1 METHEVPEW
10 ALRELSQV
18 LAPWE
23 RYRAD
28 QYLSPL
34 DRREYLCAHALRR
47 VLLSHC
53 FHRPLRDWIFEADA
67 FGKPAVLNRPPC
79 GRFECNLSHT
89 RGVVAAIAALD
100 RAVGIDVERQD
111 RSLEID
117 LAVLVCSPAEA
128 TVLHATH
135 QSKKREKLLQLWVRK
150 EALTKAIGR
159 GLSMALPLMEV
170 GDHGVTIFSKSVP
183 DIDRPSD
190 WQVYDLAAPRDAFFA
205 AAAHS
210 GGSSILTRHSRIA
223 WTQLRHLV
231 QLFG

>member
-1 METHEVPEW
+1 MDRDEVRTWSMETHEVPEW
-10 ALRELSQV
+10 ALREFSQV

-23 RYRAD
+23 RCRAD

-34 DRREYLCAHALRR
+34 DRRDYLCAHVLRR

-53 FHRPLRDWIFEADA
+53 FHRPVRDWVFEANA

-89 RGVVAAIAALD
+89 RGVVAVITALD

-111 RSLEID
+111 RSVEVD

-128 TVLHATH
+128 TILHATP
-135 QSKKREKLLQLWVRK
+135 QSRQREKLLQLWVRK

-170 GDHGVTIFSKSVP
+170 GDLPPVLVP
-183 DIDRPSD
+183 LPS
-190 WQVYDLAAPRDAFFA
+190 
-205 AAAHS
+205 
-210 GGSSILTRHSRIA
+210 
-223 WTQLRHLV
+223 
-231 QLFG
+231 